1 MAFAGIEGGST
12 HSTIV
17 ILDSE
22 GKILAEHEGPSI
34 NKWLEG
40 IDVSLARL
48 RKMITECRQKAG
60 LDPDAC
66 LASLGLSLSGV
77 EGPASIKEYEE
88 GLADI
93 NCNHLYACNDAFG
106 PIATVT
112 DQGGVVVI
120 AGTGSNCYLLNPD
133 STWVRCGGWSYML
146 GDEGSAYWITR
157 RALKILVDHDEGMA
171 PIDLDLDV
179 AGNITKTFFKI
190 DSREGLLPYLY
201 TNFDKAF
208 MAKMCIELAKG
219 ARDQEDALCK
229 RVFREA
235 GRYLGRHVQAVVRN
249 NKADKCL
256 LTADG
261 GLQIVCVGNVWK
273 SWDLLIEGF
282 KEGIQPIY
290 QEDVTV
296 QEFSL
301 IRLTTSGAI
310 GAACLGAKAAKK
322 IIDINYRD
330 YHEVFYHH
338 KF

>member
-179 AGNITKTFFKI
+179 AGNITKTFFK
-190 DSREGLLPYLY
+190 
-201 TNFDKAF
+201 
-208 MAKMCIELAKG
+208 
-219 ARDQEDALCK
+219 
-229 RVFREA
+229 
-235 GRYLGRHVQAVVRN
+235 
-249 NKADKCL
+249 CL